1 MKQVL
6 ISLVLLLFLSNSV
19 AQTAKDSLTYIQGA
33 FGGATFYQNGVQ
45 LKPKSLLVIT
55 AENPEAYTL
64 MKRAKVNYDWSQV
77 LGVIGGALIG
87 WPLGTA
93 LGGGDPNW
101 ALAAAGVGVLV
112 ISIPLASGFKK
123 NAIKGAEIYN
133 QGLQDGTSQ
142 MPVSLEFTVS
152 GNGPGLLFRF

>member
-6 ISLVLLLFLSNSV
+6 LSVVLFFSLSTSI

-64 MKRAKVNYDWSQV
+64 MKRAKVNYD
-77 LGVIGGALIG
+77 
-87 WPLGTA
+87 
-93 LGGGDPNW
+93 
-101 ALAAAGVGVLV
+101 
-112 ISIPLASGFKK
+112 
-123 NAIKGAEIYN
+123 
-133 QGLQDGTSQ
+133 
-142 MPVSLEFTVS
+142 
-152 GNGPGLLFRF
+152 